1 MKLISWTFF
10 IDMLG
15 YRDIN
20 GEINTEE
27 KAKEFIDFMN
37 LNKQLFDFSNS
48 DSVKERYKKD
58 KQFNLYEYYDIKYS
72 FISDSLVINLYP
84 KEVESLKIERKKY
97 MHSANALFIILMRLQ
112 TFIYACFKEK
122 QLFLRGG
129 VSTKYCYLVDNFA
142 VGEGLIDAYLTE
154 SKVAV
159 HPRIA
164 FSDSV
169 FSDKKLVEQVE
180 FLGKEMYGR
189 SILKSDENGVYY
201 LDYLGYSMS
210 CVDRSNEMV
219 YQQAHNNLSM
229 YLSQLQSTQNFIE
242 SHATAISSKLSE
254 LKSRQLALST
264 VEEKSKIQ
272 KVIDKF
278 EWLKDYHNSTIGDFS
293 DFVDYV
299 VE

>member
-1 MKLISWTFF
+1 MKLVSWTFF

-27 KAKEFIDFMN
+27 KAKEFVDFMN

-48 DSVKERYKKD
+48 DSVKKRYEKD
-58 KQFNLYEYYDIKYS
+58 DQFNLYEFYDVKYS

-84 KEVESLKIERKKY
+84 KDVESLKIERKKY
-97 MHSANALFIILMRLQ
+97 MHSANALFIVLMRLQ

-169 FSDKKLVEQVE
+169 FSDKKLLEQVE
-180 FLGKEMYGR
+180 FLGERMYGR
-189 SILKSDENGVYY
+189 SILRCDDKGIYY

-210 CVDRSNEMV
+210 CVDRDNKMV
-219 YQQAHNNLSM
+219 YQQALTNLPM
-229 YLSQLQSTQNFIE
+229 YLLHLESTKNFIE
-242 SHATAISSKLSE
+242 SHATAISNKLSE
-254 LKSRQLALST
+254 LNNKQSTLST
-264 VEEKSKIQ
+264 EEEKFKLQ
-272 KVIDKF
+272 RVIDKF
-278 EWLKDYHNSTIGDFS
+278 EWLKGYHNSVIGDFS
-293 DFVDYV
+293 DFTEYV